1 MWLCPT
7 GRGARDGNGDRVES
21 SFWQDRCFNQHVRV
35 VEAGNRGDRMRHGRI
50 RIEAENK
57 RVIAIAANDRVDAA
71 DAVVSTLR
79 DGVITV
85 SEVEGAY
92 APPRPGGDRDVVI
105 ARTRRDIAVA
115 GDSAVGGERAGI
127 EAGTD
132 ADTATPD
139 REIAKQTCREK
150 EGK

>member
-1 MWLCPT
+1 MP
-7 GRGARDGNGDRVES
+7 
-21 SFWQDRCFNQHVRV
+21 
-35 VEAGNRGDRMRHGRI
+35 HGRL

-115 GDSAVGGERAGI
+115 GDSEVGGERAGI

-132 ADTATPD
+132 ADTAKPERDIIDAGSFRD
-139 REIAKQTCREK
+139 RKSTRLNSSH
-150 EGK
+150 

>member
-1 MWLCPT
+1 MGLRPP
-7 GRGARDGNGDRVES
+7 RHVARIGSGDRVEAR
-21 SFWQDRCFNQHVRV
+21 FEHDLFDTRHDRR
-35 VEAGNRGDRMRHGRI
+35 VEAANRGASMPHGRL

-92 APPRPGGDRDVVI
+92 ARSEEHTSELQSLMRSP
-105 ARTRRDIAVA
+105 
-115 GDSAVGGERAGI
+115 SAVSGLKKKHKKHNL
-127 EAGTD
+127 
-132 ADTATPD
+132 DTTNN
-139 REIAKQTCREK
+139 I
-150 EGK
+150 

>member
-1 MWLCPT
+1 MP
-7 GRGARDGNGDRVES
+7 
-21 SFWQDRCFNQHVRV
+21 
-35 VEAGNRGDRMRHGRI
+35 HGRL

-105 ARTRRDIAVA
+105 ARTRRAIAVA
-115 GDSAVGGERAGI
+115 GDSEAGGELAGI
-127 EAGTD
+127 EAGTV
-132 ADTATPD
+132 ADTANPARDILDADGFRLFVALHHPHAFGIHTLD
-139 REIAKQTCREK
+139 H
-150 EGK
+150 